1 MGSVAIGVDSAAIG
15 VDSAAIGV
23 DSALRLVFGHNKI
36 GLGFWI
42 FYSILSHQHNEGQ
55 MEPKTDCLE

>member
-23 DSALRLVFGHNKI
+23 DSAAGHNKI
-36 GLGFWI
+36 GLGFWN

>member
-15 VDSAAIGV
+15 VDSAA
-23 DSALRLVFGHNKI
+23 GHNKI
-36 GLGFWI
+36 GLGFWN